1 MGTRLKVPFFFGG
14 KNMRFSEAKIARM
27 AVGLRQLDLAKMVK
41 ISPALVSL
49 YESGDSS
56 PSPELAKKINGVLG
70 KKIYA
75 EDPGERRA
83 G

>member
-1 MGTRLKVPFFFGG
+1 MKV
-14 KNMRFSEAKIARM
+14 SEAKMARM
-27 AVGLRQLDLAKMVK
+27 AVGLRQMDLARKVR

-70 KKIYA
+70 KKVYP
-75 EDPGERRA
+75 EEPVSLGER
-83 G
+83 